1 MNIDPS
7 VVLATMINFVILLLI
22 LKHFFWDKVGNVIK
36 ERQDYIESKISQAD
50 EDSEKARLYL
60 VEQARILRS
69 SKEEGN
75 KIIEAKKEKA
85 NKMYDE
91 IVKDANKESKVIME
105 RASLEIQRQKEKA
118 KYELKKEVVDLAI
131 DLSAKAISEKVQEEK
146 QRDLI
151 NDFITK
157 VGS

>member
-7 VVLATMINFVILLLI
+7 VMLATMINFVILLLI
-22 LKHFFWDKVGNVIK
+22 LKHFLWDKVKNVIQ
-36 ERQDYIESKISQAD
+36 ERQDYIDDKLSQAD
-50 EDSEKARLYL
+50 DDSEKARLYL
-60 VEQARILRS
+60 IENERILKA

-75 KIIEAKKEKA
+75 KIIDKKKEKA

-91 IVKDANKESKVIME
+91 IIKEANKEANAIME
-105 RASLEIQRQKEKA
+105 RASLEIQREKEKA
-118 KYELKKEVVDLAI
+118 KYELKQQVVNLAI

>member
-22 LKHFFWDKVGNVIK
+22 LKHFFWNKIGDVIK

-60 VEQARILRS
+60 VENERILRS

-91 IVKDANKESKVIME
+91 IVKDANKESKAIME

>member
-7 VVLATMINFVILLLI
+7 VMLSTMINFVILLLI
-22 LKHFFWDKVGNVIK
+22 LKHFLWDKVKNVIQ
-36 ERQDYIESKISQAD
+36 ERQDYIDDKLSQAD
-50 EDSEKARLYL
+50 DDSEKARLYL
-60 VEQARILRS
+60 IENERILKA

-75 KIIEAKKEKA
+75 KIIDKKKEKA

-91 IVKDANKESKVIME
+91 IIKEANKEANAIME
-105 RASLEIQRQKEKA
+105 RASLEIQREKEKA
-118 KYELKKEVVDLAI
+118 KYELKQQVVNLAI

>member
-1 MNIDPS
+1 M
-7 VVLATMINFVILLLI
+7 
-22 LKHFFWDKVGNVIK
+22 WDKVKNVIQ
-36 ERQDYIESKISQAD
+36 ERQDYIDDKLSQAD
-50 EDSEKARLYL
+50 DDSEKARLYL
-60 VEQARILRS
+60 IENERILKA

-75 KIIEAKKEKA
+75 KIIDKKKEKA

-91 IVKDANKESKVIME
+91 IIKEANKEANAIME
-105 RASLEIQRQKEKA
+105 RASLEIQREKEKA
-118 KYELKKEVVDLAI
+118 KYELKQQVVNLAI

>member
-60 VEQARILRS
+60 VENERILRS

-91 IVKDANKESKVIME
+91 IVKDANKESKAIME

>member
-60 VEQARILRS
+60 VENERILRS
-69 SKEEGN
+69 SKEEGD
-75 KIIEAKKEKA
+75 KIREAKKEKA

-91 IVKDANKESKVIME
+91 IVKDANKESKAIME

-151 NDFITK
+151 NDFITN

>member
-60 VEQARILRS
+60 VENERILRS

-85 NKMYDE
+85 NKMYD
-91 IVKDANKESKVIME
+91 
-105 RASLEIQRQKEKA
+105 
-118 KYELKKEVVDLAI
+118 
-131 DLSAKAISEKVQEEK
+131 
-146 QRDLI
+146 
-151 NDFITK
+151 
-157 VGS
+157 

>member
-22 LKHFFWDKVGNVIK
+22 LKHFFWDKIGSVIN
-36 ERQDYIESKISQAD
+36 EREEYIENKLLQAD

-60 VEQARILRS
+60 VENERILKS

-75 KIIEAKKEKA
+75 KIIERKKQKA
-85 NKMYDE
+85 NKVYDE
-91 IVKDANKESKVIME
+91 IVSEANKESQAIMD
-105 RASLEIQRQKEKA
+105 RANLEIQREKEKA
-118 KYELKKEVVDLAI
+118 KYEIKKEVVNLAI

>member
-60 VEQARILRS
+60 VENERILRS
-69 SKEEGN
+69 SKEEGD
-75 KIIEAKKEKA
+75 KIREAKKEKA

-91 IVKDANKESKVIME
+91 IVKDANKESKAIME

-146 QRDLI
+146 QKDLI
-151 NDFITK
+151 NDFITN

>member
-60 VEQARILRS
+60 VENERILRS